1 MPGFVGRQPELERLK
16 QATLKKTAS
25 LIVVKG
31 RRRVGKS
38 RLIEEFAANFDH
50 FYAFEGL
57 PPRKDAT
64 QQDQLDEF
72 SRQMAEQFKTPVAQY
87 RDWGDILWAVGERVP
102 KGKVLLFFDEIS
114 WMGSKDPDFLGK
126 IKNAWDQRFK
136 KNDRLVFVVCGS
148 ASAWIEDNMLL
159 NTGFAGRISFA
170 LTLEE
175 LPLPDCNRFWPA
187 GISAHEKFKVL
198 SVTGGIPKYL
208 EEIDPKRSAEEN
220 IKRLC
225 FMRGGLLVEEFDQI
239 FADIFLRNSKAYRQ
253 ILEMLCSG
261 PKEMGQLKRELTG
274 DGHGRIAEYLRE
286 LELAGFIARDYTL
299 NLKTGNDARL
309 SRFRLKDNYV
319 RFYLKYIAKSRS
331 KIERD
336 NYAVKSLASLPEWPT
351 IIALQ
356 FENLVLGNRRALH
369 RMMGLA
375 PEEIVNDNPFYQRKT
390 ARHAGCQIDYLIQAK
405 FGTAYVCEIK
415 FSTNAIGSSVIQEVQ
430 AKIDALS
437 LPRGVS
443 CRPVLIHVC
452 GVTQELVDSDYFA
465 HIVDMSELLK

>member
-1 MPGFVGRQPELERLK
+1 MQSVTPIFSLRLPVRTFTRISHRSLTPRQMLRLGVFGGKYGGFFTCGACRYVDAQVGIPQLLVGLHFQIQGRFWKSKSTFVAFDFQEVAMPGFVGRQPELKRLK

-64 QQDQLDEF
+64 HQDQLDEF

-170 LTLEE
+170 LTLEV
-175 LPLPDCNRFWPA
+175 LPLPDCNRFWPT

-198 SVTGGIPKYL
+198 SVTGG
-208 EEIDPKRSAEEN
+208 DPQISRGDRSQTQRRGKHQAAEFHAW
-220 IKRLC
+220 R
-225 FMRGGLLVEEFDQI
+225 
-239 FADIFLRNSKAYRQ
+239 A
-253 ILEMLCSG
+253 
-261 PKEMGQLKRELTG
+261 
-274 DGHGRIAEYLRE
+274 
-286 LELAGFIARDYTL
+286 AG
-299 NLKTGNDARL
+299 
-309 SRFRLKDNYV
+309 
-319 RFYLKYIAKSRS
+319 
-331 KIERD
+331 
-336 NYAVKSLASLPEWPT
+336 
-351 IIALQ
+351 
-356 FENLVLGNRRALH
+356 
-369 RMMGLA
+369 
-375 PEEIVNDNPFYQRKT
+375 
-390 ARHAGCQIDYLIQAK
+390 
-405 FGTAYVCEIK
+405 
-415 FSTNAIGSSVIQEVQ
+415 
-430 AKIDALS
+430 
-437 LPRGVS
+437 
-443 CRPVLIHVC
+443 
-452 GVTQELVDSDYFA
+452 
-465 HIVDMSELLK
+465 